1 MREAKSYRCTY
12 TQVRRTSAWEGPFR
26 PPLAERVAS
35 VLLAVCMGLAGACML
50 FFWLSI

>member
-26 PPLAERVAS
+26 PPLADRVAS
-35 VLLAVCMGLAGACML
+35 VLLAVCLGLAGALLL
-50 FFWLSI
+50 FYGLSS